1 MRGGLA
7 PALAVSFNGGSMT
20 KTESKNS
27 IVPTIEN
34 KDIYKIALDTRNFE
48 ISLFWQRSN
57 YFLVLNSALALG
69 FFNLKEQK
77 YSLVMAI
84 FGIIVSW
91 LWFCI
96 NLGSKFWQSRW
107 EQRLSFIENEI
118 APELKFFAAD
128 WDTIYHDVTQSLEG
142 NWLRHLKRWFVL
154 KKPSVSNQMM
164 WLSVCFMIGWTV
176 LVLLWWF
183 GTPSHG

>member
-1 MRGGLA
+1 M
-7 PALAVSFNGGSMT
+7 SES
-20 KTESKNS
+20 KSKNS
-27 IVPTIEN
+27 IVPTIED

-77 YSLVMAI
+77 YSLFMAI

-91 LWFCI
+91 LWFCV
-96 NLGSKFWQSRW
+96 NLGSKFWQTRW
-107 EQRLSFIENEI
+107 EQRLSVIENRI
-118 APELKFFAAD
+118 DPELKFFSAD
-128 WDTIYHDVTQSLEG
+128 WDTIYGDVAQSLAG
-142 NWLRHLKRWFVL
+142 NSLLRRLKRWFVL

-164 WLSVCFMIGWTV
+164 WLSGCFMIGWAI
-176 LVLLWWF
+176 LVLLQWF
-183 GTPSHG
+183 VSPPHG